1 MTHCSIPN
9 VQLYDDRVGA
19 LAAVHMRLA
28 QMGVL
33 MDGHKAELMLE
44 VGGRRAFGRQRLWQC
59 APGRRGQMRSTS
71 CRPRDRGR
79 ARQARPR
86 AHAAQWRCT
95 RFPLANGRPPRRR
108 PGRDG
113 RGQQERLY
121 ELGD

>member
-1 MTHCSIPN
+1 MRAADLYVYFNCNCTCIPN

-19 LAAVHMRLA
+19 LAVHMRLA

-79 ARQARPR
+79 ARQACPR
-86 AHAAQWRCT
+86 AHAAHV
-95 RFPLANGRPPRRR
+95 GRLLRVAV
-108 PGRDG
+108 
-113 RGQQERLY
+113 QK
-121 ELGD
+121 